1 MYGFSSAKTLVIS
14 FIGMA
19 TQEVAIK
26 PNLNITLKP
35 DTETLEEVVVVAYGT
50 VKKSSFTG
58 SAATI
63 KADKITKQQNSNVSK
78 ALEGAVSGVQI
89 TSSTGQPGS
98 EASIFVRGIG
108 SISASKKPLIVVDG
122 VPYEGSLNSINN
134 ADIESMTILKD
145 AAANSL
151 YGARGANGVVMI
163 TTKKGINGKTTVSL
177 DAKWGIN
184 SRGVKAYK
192 TIRDAGQYY
201 EMFWEALKNAN
212 ISTGMGQAAAAWD
225 ASQNLVASLGGYN
238 VYDVANNQLIDPTT
252 GRLNPNAHQLYSEDW
267 QEDPFKNGLR
277 QEYNISIK
285 GGSEKTSFYASLNY
299 LDDDSYLRNSNFK
312 RYTGRLKVDNQ
323 TASWLKTG
331 FNMAYAQTTTNS
343 PNVGGSNYSSLF
355 FFGQNIA
362 PIYPIYRHDAE
373 GNMIYDS
380 NGNPAYDYGV
390 TDGHT
395 RPYGANANP
404 YAQLVNDIREYTYD
418 IISAKA
424 YAEVKFLKDFKFTF
438 NLSADNMNLTQ
449 VDFQTPIGGDALNV
463 NGRSYRYAQRYFA
476 LNTNQLLTYEK
487 DFGDHHIDVL
497 LGHEVKSDKL
507 TYLMAMKEQF
517 LIPNNP
523 ELSNGASLKN
533 ATSYTNKYNLEG
545 FFSRLQYDYR
555 DLYYLTASYRRDASS
570 HFHPDNRWGSFWS
583 VGASWRIS
591 EENFMK
597 EIDFVNNIKLK
608 ASYGTQGN
616 DNLGNSTPYLDQYEV
631 VPQDGAIGIN
641 YTWRGNKDL
650 TWEKSNNFNV
660 GVEFGLW
667 DRITGNIEYFIKETK
682 DLLYYQAM
690 PPSAGL
696 PGTKAVNDMSMRNNG
711 FEVELGVKII
721 NTNNFKWNIDANI
734 TKYKNTVT
742 KLAKGKDPNGYYTGS
757 WWRKEGG
764 SLYDWYTYKY
774 AGVDPANGDAL
785 YYVDEEDEN
794 GNIVMGTTNDPNK
807 ATRYQIGKSAIPT
820 FYGGLSTT
828 VEAYGVDLSIATAFQ
843 GGGYLMDTGYSALM
857 AGGTAG
863 TNWSPDIFKRW
874 TPSNPNT
881 DVPRVQQGYLHAN
894 QSSDRFLTKNDY
906 FSLKNITLGYTLPK
920 AWTNRLAIQSLRVYA
935 SGDNLWLSSKRTGLD
950 PRQAIDGS
958 LKDAA
963 YSAIR
968 TISFGISMNL

>member
-50 VKKSSFTG
+50 AKKSSFTG

-555 DLYYLTASYRRDASS
+555 DR
-570 HFHPDNRWGSFWS
+570 
-583 VGASWRIS
+583 
-591 EENFMK
+591 
-597 EIDFVNNIKLK
+597 
-608 ASYGTQGN
+608 
-616 DNLGNSTPYLDQYEV
+616 
-631 VPQDGAIGIN
+631 
-641 YTWRGNKDL
+641 
-650 TWEKSNNFNV
+650 
-660 GVEFGLW
+660 
-667 DRITGNIEYFIKETK
+667 
-682 DLLYYQAM
+682 
-690 PPSAGL
+690 
-696 PGTKAVNDMSMRNNG
+696 
-711 FEVELGVKII
+711 
-721 NTNNFKWNIDANI
+721 
-734 TKYKNTVT
+734 
-742 KLAKGKDPNGYYTGS
+742 
-757 WWRKEGG
+757 
-764 SLYDWYTYKY
+764 
-774 AGVDPANGDAL
+774 
-785 YYVDEEDEN
+785 
-794 GNIVMGTTNDPNK
+794 
-807 ATRYQIGKSAIPT
+807 
-820 FYGGLSTT
+820 
-828 VEAYGVDLSIATAFQ
+828 
-843 GGGYLMDTGYSALM
+843 
-857 AGGTAG
+857 
-863 TNWSPDIFKRW
+863 
-874 TPSNPNT
+874 
-881 DVPRVQQGYLHAN
+881 
-894 QSSDRFLTKNDY
+894 
-906 FSLKNITLGYTLPK
+906 
-920 AWTNRLAIQSLRVYA
+920 
-935 SGDNLWLSSKRTGLD
+935 
-950 PRQAIDGS
+950 
-958 LKDAA
+958 
-963 YSAIR
+963 
-968 TISFGISMNL
+968 

>member
-1 MYGFSSAKTLVIS
+1 M
-14 FIGMA
+14 
-19 TQEVAIK
+19 
-26 PNLNITLKP
+26 
-35 DTETLEEVVVVAYGT
+35 
-50 VKKSSFTG
+50 
-58 SAATI
+58 
-63 KADKITKQQNSNVSK
+63 
-78 ALEGAVSGVQI
+78 
-89 TSSTGQPGS
+89 
-98 EASIFVRGIG
+98 
-108 SISASKKPLIVVDG
+108 
-122 VPYEGSLNSINN
+122 
-134 ADIESMTILKD
+134 
-145 AAANSL
+145 
-151 YGARGANGVVMI
+151 
-163 TTKKGINGKTTVSL
+163 
-177 DAKWGIN
+177 
-184 SRGVKAYK
+184 
-192 TIRDAGQYY
+192 
-201 EMFWEALKNAN
+201 
-212 ISTGMGQAAAAWD
+212 
-225 ASQNLVASLGGYN
+225 
-238 VYDVANNQLIDPTT
+238 
-252 GRLNPNAHQLYSEDW
+252 
-267 QEDPFKNGLR
+267 
-277 QEYNISIK
+277 
-285 GGSEKTSFYASLNY
+285 
-299 LDDDSYLRNSNFK
+299 
-312 RYTGRLKVDNQ
+312 
-323 TASWLKTG
+323 
-331 FNMAYAQTTTNS
+331 
-343 PNVGGSNYSSLF
+343 
-355 FFGQNIA
+355 
-362 PIYPIYRHDAE
+362 
-373 GNMIYDS
+373 
-380 NGNPAYDYGV
+380 
-390 TDGHT
+390 
-395 RPYGANANP
+395 
-404 YAQLVNDIREYTYD
+404 NDIREYTYD

-449 VDFQTPIGGDALNV
+449 VDFQTPIRGDALNV
-463 NGRSYRYAQRYFA
+463 NGRSYRYAQPYFA

-555 DLYYLTASYRRDASS
+555 DRYYLTASYRRDASS

>member
-1 MYGFSSAKTLVIS
+1 KTLVIS

-50 VKKSSFTG
+50 AKKSSFTG

-533 ATSYTNKYNLEG
+533 ATSYTNKLK
-545 FFSRLQYDYR
+545 FPTQI
-555 DLYYLTASYRRDASS
+555 
-570 HFHPDNRWGSFWS
+570 NR
-583 VGASWRIS
+583 
-591 EENFMK
+591 
-597 EIDFVNNIKLK
+597 
-608 ASYGTQGN
+608 
-616 DNLGNSTPYLDQYEV
+616 
-631 VPQDGAIGIN
+631 
-641 YTWRGNKDL
+641 
-650 TWEKSNNFNV
+650 
-660 GVEFGLW
+660 
-667 DRITGNIEYFIKETK
+667 
-682 DLLYYQAM
+682 
-690 PPSAGL
+690 
-696 PGTKAVNDMSMRNNG
+696 
-711 FEVELGVKII
+711 
-721 NTNNFKWNIDANI
+721 
-734 TKYKNTVT
+734 
-742 KLAKGKDPNGYYTGS
+742 
-757 WWRKEGG
+757 
-764 SLYDWYTYKY
+764 
-774 AGVDPANGDAL
+774 
-785 YYVDEEDEN
+785 
-794 GNIVMGTTNDPNK
+794 
-807 ATRYQIGKSAIPT
+807 
-820 FYGGLSTT
+820 
-828 VEAYGVDLSIATAFQ
+828 
-843 GGGYLMDTGYSALM
+843 
-857 AGGTAG
+857 
-863 TNWSPDIFKRW
+863 
-874 TPSNPNT
+874 
-881 DVPRVQQGYLHAN
+881 
-894 QSSDRFLTKNDY
+894 
-906 FSLKNITLGYTLPK
+906 
-920 AWTNRLAIQSLRVYA
+920 
-935 SGDNLWLSSKRTGLD
+935 
-950 PRQAIDGS
+950 
-958 LKDAA
+958 
-963 YSAIR
+963 
-968 TISFGISMNL
+968 

>member
-1 MYGFSSAKTLVIS
+1 MLLLI
-14 FIGMA
+14 FI
-19 TQEVAIK
+19 
-26 PNLNITLKP
+26 
-35 DTETLEEVVVVAYGT
+35 
-50 VKKSSFTG
+50 
-58 SAATI
+58 
-63 KADKITKQQNSNVSK
+63 
-78 ALEGAVSGVQI
+78 
-89 TSSTGQPGS
+89 
-98 EASIFVRGIG
+98 R
-108 SISASKKPLIVVDG
+108 
-122 VPYEGSLNSINN
+122 
-134 ADIESMTILKD
+134 
-145 AAANSL
+145 
-151 YGARGANGVVMI
+151 
-163 TTKKGINGKTTVSL
+163 
-177 DAKWGIN
+177 
-184 SRGVKAYK
+184 
-192 TIRDAGQYY
+192 
-201 EMFWEALKNAN
+201 
-212 ISTGMGQAAAAWD
+212 
-225 ASQNLVASLGGYN
+225 
-238 VYDVANNQLIDPTT
+238 
-252 GRLNPNAHQLYSEDW
+252 
-267 QEDPFKNGLR
+267 
-277 QEYNISIK
+277 
-285 GGSEKTSFYASLNY
+285 
-299 LDDDSYLRNSNFK
+299 
-312 RYTGRLKVDNQ
+312 
-323 TASWLKTG
+323 
-331 FNMAYAQTTTNS
+331 
-343 PNVGGSNYSSLF
+343 
-355 FFGQNIA
+355 
-362 PIYPIYRHDAE
+362 
-373 GNMIYDS
+373 
-380 NGNPAYDYGV
+380 
-390 TDGHT
+390 
-395 RPYGANANP
+395 
-404 YAQLVNDIREYTYD
+404 
-418 IISAKA
+418 II
-424 YAEVKFLKDFKFTF
+424 
-438 NLSADNMNLTQ
+438 
-449 VDFQTPIGGDALNV
+449 
-463 NGRSYRYAQRYFA
+463 
-476 LNTNQLLTYEK
+476 
-487 DFGDHHIDVL
+487 
-497 LGHEVKSDKL
+497 
-507 TYLMAMKEQF
+507 
-517 LIPNNP
+517 
-523 ELSNGASLKN
+523 
-533 ATSYTNKYNLEG
+533 
-545 FFSRLQYDYR
+545 
-555 DLYYLTASYRRDASS
+555 
-570 HFHPDNRWGSFWS
+570 
-583 VGASWRIS
+583 GASWRIS

>member
-1 MYGFSSAKTLVIS
+1 M
-14 FIGMA
+14 
-19 TQEVAIK
+19 
-26 PNLNITLKP
+26 
-35 DTETLEEVVVVAYGT
+35 
-50 VKKSSFTG
+50 
-58 SAATI
+58 
-63 KADKITKQQNSNVSK
+63 
-78 ALEGAVSGVQI
+78 
-89 TSSTGQPGS
+89 
-98 EASIFVRGIG
+98 
-108 SISASKKPLIVVDG
+108 
-122 VPYEGSLNSINN
+122 
-134 ADIESMTILKD
+134 
-145 AAANSL
+145 
-151 YGARGANGVVMI
+151 
-163 TTKKGINGKTTVSL
+163 
-177 DAKWGIN
+177 
-184 SRGVKAYK
+184 
-192 TIRDAGQYY
+192 
-201 EMFWEALKNAN
+201 
-212 ISTGMGQAAAAWD
+212 
-225 ASQNLVASLGGYN
+225 
-238 VYDVANNQLIDPTT
+238 
-252 GRLNPNAHQLYSEDW
+252 
-267 QEDPFKNGLR
+267 
-277 QEYNISIK
+277 
-285 GGSEKTSFYASLNY
+285 
-299 LDDDSYLRNSNFK
+299 
-312 RYTGRLKVDNQ
+312 
-323 TASWLKTG
+323 
-331 FNMAYAQTTTNS
+331 
-343 PNVGGSNYSSLF
+343 
-355 FFGQNIA
+355 
-362 PIYPIYRHDAE
+362 
-373 GNMIYDS
+373 
-380 NGNPAYDYGV
+380 
-390 TDGHT
+390 
-395 RPYGANANP
+395 
-404 YAQLVNDIREYTYD
+404 NDIREYTYD

-555 DLYYLTASYRRDASS
+555 DRYYLTASYRRDASS

>member
-1 MYGFSSAKTLVIS
+1 MVIS

-50 VKKSSFTG
+50 AKKSSFTG

-545 FFSRLQYDYR
+545 FFSRLQYD
-555 DLYYLTASYRRDASS
+555 L
-570 HFHPDNRWGSFWS
+570 
-583 VGASWRIS
+583 
-591 EENFMK
+591 
-597 EIDFVNNIKLK
+597 
-608 ASYGTQGN
+608 
-616 DNLGNSTPYLDQYEV
+616 
-631 VPQDGAIGIN
+631 
-641 YTWRGNKDL
+641 
-650 TWEKSNNFNV
+650 
-660 GVEFGLW
+660 
-667 DRITGNIEYFIKETK
+667 
-682 DLLYYQAM
+682 
-690 PPSAGL
+690 
-696 PGTKAVNDMSMRNNG
+696 
-711 FEVELGVKII
+711 
-721 NTNNFKWNIDANI
+721 
-734 TKYKNTVT
+734 
-742 KLAKGKDPNGYYTGS
+742 
-757 WWRKEGG
+757 
-764 SLYDWYTYKY
+764 SL
-774 AGVDPANGDAL
+774 
-785 YYVDEEDEN
+785 
-794 GNIVMGTTNDPNK
+794 IH
-807 ATRYQIGKSAIPT
+807 I
-820 FYGGLSTT
+820 
-828 VEAYGVDLSIATAFQ
+828 
-843 GGGYLMDTGYSALM
+843 
-857 AGGTAG
+857 
-863 TNWSPDIFKRW
+863 
-874 TPSNPNT
+874 
-881 DVPRVQQGYLHAN
+881 
-894 QSSDRFLTKNDY
+894 
-906 FSLKNITLGYTLPK
+906 
-920 AWTNRLAIQSLRVYA
+920 
-935 SGDNLWLSSKRTGLD
+935 
-950 PRQAIDGS
+950 
-958 LKDAA
+958 
-963 YSAIR
+963 
-968 TISFGISMNL
+968 

>member
-1 MYGFSSAKTLVIS
+1 MVIS

-50 VKKSSFTG
+50 AKKSSFTG

-343 PNVGGSNYSSLF
+343 PDVGGSNYSSLF

-555 DLYYLTASYRRDASS
+555 DRYYLTASYRRDASS

-641 YTWRGNKDL
+641 YIWRGNKDL

-757 WWRKEGG
+757 SADFDINKTQLEAYLEKV
-764 SLYDWYTYKY
+764 SLVQDTDK
-774 AGVDPANGDAL
+774 L
-785 YYVDEEDEN
+785 EDEEDEN